1 MKTPASARSGLSQPQ
16 SARWLGALLVLVLLA
31 AAADAWQ
38 AWRKARINAQAA
50 AVLAADAASPASAA
64 ESPIPALQFAHAQAL
79 TAALGAAPAGGASS
93 TETEAALRA
102 WRRLHEDPQLGA
114 AARFNAANL
123 LLRQAQAVL
132 AGSDANRVGVALPLI
147 ELAKEQYRALLRENP
162 GLWAARYN
170 LERAQRLQPDPEEG
184 EESAPSAPSESE
196 RAPTTMRGQALGLP

>member
-1 MKTPASARSGLSQPQ
+1 MKTPDSSRSGPSQPR

-50 AVLAADAASPASAA
+50 AVLAADAASPARAG

-184 EESAPSAPSESE
+184 EESAPSAPSQSE